1 MKLMTHIWLVFIV
14 INIAGCAIESRQL
27 DTLKRQ
33 FFERETVPETTQ
45 WIAIYMG
52 GRTVLQPLIGEG
64 EILFITDQSDFVE
77 FDGWSIRQVGG
88 FDQFDKPLRIVD
100 VDGERHFVS
109 QGRVM
114 AIHQCGPWASR
125 EIANGAKFEQVCSGA
140 QGYTN
145 SILVDSLGRIVRIEQ
160 HIGQSANA
168 LILQLID

>member
-1 MKLMTHIWLVFIV
+1 MKLSAHIWRLFIV

-33 FFERETVPETTQ
+33 FFERETVPETTH
-45 WIAIYMG
+45 WIATYMG
-52 GRTVLQPLIGEG
+52 GRTVLQPLVGEG
-64 EILFITDQSDFVE
+64 KILFINDQSDYVE
-77 FDGWSIRQVGG
+77 FDGWSIRQVVG

-100 VDGERHFVS
+100 VDGERRFVS

-125 EIANGAKFEQVCSGA
+125 EISDGVKFEQVCRGA
-140 QGYTN
+140 QAYTN

-160 HIGQSANA
+160 HTGESANTFA
-168 LILQLID
+168 LQLIE

>member
-1 MKLMTHIWLVFIV
+1 MKLTAHIWLVFMV

-27 DTLKRQ
+27 DALKRQ
-33 FFERETVPETTQ
+33 FFETDTVPETTH

-52 GRTVLQPLIGEG
+52 GRTELQSLVGEG
-64 EILFITDQSDFVE
+64 KILFINDQSDYVE
-77 FDGWSIRQVGG
+77 FDGWSIREIAG

-100 VDGERHFVS
+100 VDDERRFVS

-125 EIANGAKFEQVCSGA
+125 EIAAGAKFEQVCRGPQA
-140 QGYTN
+140 YTN

-160 HIGQSANA
+160 YTGERANTFA
-168 LILQLID
+168 LQLVE